1 MEPLFPDL
9 LFLGPYFAPLVI
21 RIGVAL
27 VFLWE
32 AKKLWGGDVRQ
43 KAHSVWAL
51 LMGLLFAGGI
61 LVQLVAP
68 IGIIYI
74 IVTSVLKKTDSLFTQ
89 KGLVL
94 LMVFALL
101 ALVITGAGYSPF
113 PFSDLPY

>member
-9 LFLGPYFAPLVI
+9 LFLGPYFSPLII
-21 RIGVAL
+21 RAGIAL

-32 AKKLWGGDVRQ
+32 AKRLWGEGARD

-51 LMGLLFAGGI
+51 AMGLLFAGGLFI
-61 LVQLVAP
+61 QLAGP
-68 IGIIYI
+68 IGIVYI
-74 IVTSVLKKTDSLFTQ
+74 VVTSVLKKTNSLFAQ

-101 ALVITGAGYSPF
+101 SLVVTGAGYSPF